1 MKIHGKHI
9 YILLGLVVVG
19 SISAHS
25 DSVQTVQNFGHT
37 NKEIKQEEDQ
47 LFVIDSI
54 KAVVYGQ
61 QRTDIITFSDE
72 IRPSLDGSQQ
82 SLDDLVLSKLIC
94 QDAARFKMEPDDEA
108 VNKHL
113 EAVQRENNLSLDDL
127 KSIFKQAGYTYEE
140 GRAQF
145 KSITAIGTMVDFR
158 IRSRLIVPER
168 EIQAYYLDHPE
179 IEETAYQ
186 IEIAQVSCPSGM
198 DHDRFMDKIRE
209 LVHKGE
215 SSLDVSWAEPF
226 WIKKSDV
233 AQNKEFLMTMDVG
246 TIALGSQSAAGVE
259 LFRLK
264 NKKEEHLRTLEERY
278 NEIAEIL
285 KRPKYNELF
294 EGYKKELFANAA
306 IVYFK

>member
-1 MKIHGKHI
+1 MKIHDKHI
-9 YILLGLVVVG
+9 KVLLILWSVG
-19 SISAHS
+19 VSCSPCMVAEP
-25 DSVQTVQNFGHT
+25 VQNSIQVT
-37 NKEIKQEEDQ
+37 QEDEQ

-54 KAVVYGQ
+54 KAVIYGQ
-61 QRTDIITFSDE
+61 QRTDIITLSDE
-72 IRPSLDGSQQ
+72 MRPSLDGSKQ
-82 SLDDLVLSKLIC
+82 SLDDLVLAKLIC
-94 QDAARFKMEPDDEA
+94 QDAARFKIEPDDEA

-113 EAVQRENNLSLDDL
+113 EAVQRENNLSLEDL
-127 KSIFKQAGYTYEE
+127 KAIFKQAGYTYEE

-145 KSITAIGTMVDFR
+145 KSITAVGTMVDFR

-168 EIQAYYLDHPE
+168 EIQAYYSEHPE
-179 IEETAYQ
+179 IEETSYQ

-198 DHDRFMDKIRE
+198 DHDTFMDKIRD
-209 LVHKGE
+209 LVRTGN
-215 SSLDVSWAEPF
+215 SSLDVSWAGPF

-233 AQNKEFLMTMDVG
+233 AQDKNFLITMDVG

-294 EGYKKELFANAA
+294 DGYKKELLTNAA